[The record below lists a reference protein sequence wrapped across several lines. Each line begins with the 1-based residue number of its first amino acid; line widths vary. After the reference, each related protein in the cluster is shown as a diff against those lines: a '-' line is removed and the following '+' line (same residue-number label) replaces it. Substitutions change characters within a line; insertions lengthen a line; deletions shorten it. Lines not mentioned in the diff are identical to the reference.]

1 MYQLVRAGINT
12 RDIVSV
18 YCSLIRSILEYACP
32 VWHAGLTVAQ
42 SNDLESVQKRVLR
55 IIFPGLSYNEALVFS
70 GLERLCMRRE
80 RLVRKLFNEMKC
92 NDHILNK
99 LLPLR
104 DPDSCQT

>member
-1 MYQLVRAGINT
+1 MTAHFWLAFVVNTTSAIFTLV
-12 RDIVSV
+12 
-18 YCSLIRSILEYACP
+18 
-32 VWHAGLTVAQ
+32 
-42 SNDLESVQKRVLR
+42 
-55 IIFPGLSYNEALVFS
+55 LVFS

-104 DPDSCQT
+104 DPDAAKLNVRGFYPYRLPIAKTNRYASSFIPYCIRKRF